1 MVFMEY
7 LIDFINEFLS
17 YTLLLVII
25 VIVAA
30 LGFCVGRFFGKRK
43 EAKKALEMENNEA

>member
-1 MVFMEY
+1 MEY

>member
-1 MVFMEY
+1 MDNLILFLNRFTEY
-7 LIDFINEFLS
+7 LI
-17 YTLLLVII
+17 LLVII

-43 EAKKALEMENNEA
+43 EAKKAMEIEKSEA